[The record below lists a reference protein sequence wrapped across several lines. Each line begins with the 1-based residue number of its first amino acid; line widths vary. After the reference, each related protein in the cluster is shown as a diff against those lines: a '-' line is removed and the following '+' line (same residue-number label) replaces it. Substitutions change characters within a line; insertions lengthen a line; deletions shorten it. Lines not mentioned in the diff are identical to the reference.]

1 MSKKIGKLICCFLV
15 LVTAIS
21 LIPVSAI
28 EKGDLEN
35 PINYIGNDTNQGDVK
50 LTKTVSTID
59 KDKGIYNVK
68 FDLSS
73 KDATK
78 VNNNELSL
86 YAVIVFDTSGS
97 MCEKRYQ
104 DCGDKWKN
112 ALNGAI
118 NFSKDLLKNVKTANI
133 ALVNFS
139 SNAQLKRG
147 FSSSPL
153 KESDFNTPNGGTNIA
168 EGLSSAQNIL
178 DGITNQNAKKY
189 IILMSDGEPEVYTT
203 IGKDHK
209 AIKEAKE
216 TATNIK
222 NKKIELFA
230 VGYDTTTSNA
240 NFLKAIVSIPS
251 SKYYADGEINNIKEK
266 FNNIV
271 ETISKFPAAQNITI
285 TDILGD
291 AFTYVENSKSKGVTV
306 NDKNITYTI
315 DKSTENGSS
324 FNFNIQIDNKSKTG
338 WYDTNN
344 NASIKYTDSLGEE
357 INKTIEKS
365 AKVYWKSPK
374 YNYVINYYKDN
385 LEEENFLDKIN
396 GTGEYNEEIT
406 IDTSYKIPKGY
417 HYSGEDT
424 SFIIKEKDNIINIIY
439 SKKNDLSYCV
449 NYFYDGIIDINKTEC
464 FYGQPYGKNITS
476 FIDKP
481 KDGFIFE
488 SFDPITILD
497 KEENIMNVYYK
508 KLPSGEIIPPKTG
521 ITRVYGVIGLTSAIA
536 TGFITYIIKRKIN
549 G

>member
-35 PINYIGNDTNQGDVK
+35 SINYIGDDTNQGNVK

-178 DGITNQNAKKY
+178 DEITNQNAKKY

-203 IGKDHK
+203 IGKDYK

-216 TATNIK
+216 KATNIK

-285 TDILGD
+285 TDTLGD

-338 WYDTNN
+338 WYDTNS

-365 AKVYWKSPK
+365 AKVYWKTPK

-385 LEEENFLDKIN
+385 LEEENFLDKIT

-406 IDTSYKIPKGY
+406 INTSYKIPKGY